1 MGASTSSPPSTC
13 RAVGVS
19 GCRFPQEVITVAV
32 RLLGEVGVVL
42 SLGEAGNGLQDSA
55 GAAVAGAEEVVEDVV
70 CCSSVNRGRVRRT

>member
-1 MGASTSSPPSTC
+1 M
-13 RAVGVS
+13 
-19 GCRFPQEVITVAV
+19 
-32 RLLGEVGVVL
+32 LGEVGVVL